1 MSRISNLRQVHN
13 EELEKH
19 CKLNKV
25 SLTSV
30 QKLLEAEKTK
40 KLLKRNALIQ
50 QNIDKEIDNSIENE
64 NR

>member
-1 MSRISNLRQVHN
+1 MSKISKLKQVHN
-13 EELEKH
+13 EELEKY
-19 CKLNKV
+19 CRSNQV
-25 SLTSV
+25 AFTSI

-50 QNIDKEIDNSIENE
+50 QTIDKEIDNSIENE

>member
-1 MSRISNLRQVHN
+1 MSRIKRLRQSHN
-13 EELEKH
+13 EQLETYCRK
-19 CKLNKV
+19 NGV
-25 SLTSV
+25 SLISI

-50 QNIDKEIDNSIENE
+50 QNIDKEIDNTIENE

>member
-19 CKLNKV
+19 CKSNKV

-50 QNIDKEIDNSIENE
+50 QSIDKEIDNSIENE

>member
-1 MSRISNLRQVHN
+1 MSRISRLRQTHV

-19 CKLNKV
+19 CRVNLI
-25 SLTSV
+25 SLSSI

-50 QNIDKEIDNSIENE
+50 QNIDKEIDNAIENE

>member
-1 MSRISNLRQVHN
+1 MSKISKLKDVHN
-13 EELEKH
+13 EELEKY
-19 CKLNKV
+19 CRANQV
-25 SLTSV
+25 AFTSI

-50 QNIDKEIDNSIENE
+50 QTIDKEIDNSIENE

>member
-1 MSRISNLRQVHN
+1 MSRISDIRQVHN
-13 EELEKH
+13 EQLEKY
-19 CKLNKV
+19 CKENKV
-25 SLTSV
+25 NFTSL

-50 QNIDKEIDNSIENE
+50 QNIDKEIETAIENE

>member
-1 MSRISNLRQVHN
+1 MSRINKLRQLQN
-13 EELEKH
+13 EQLETYCRK
-19 CKLNKV
+19 NGV
-25 SLTSV
+25 SLISI

-50 QNIDKEIDNSIENE
+50 QNIDKEIDNTLENE

>member
-1 MSRISNLRQVHN
+1 MSRIKRLRQSHN
-13 EELEKH
+13 EKLETYCQK
-19 CKLNKV
+19 NGV
-25 SLTSV
+25 SLISI

-50 QNIDKEIDNSIENE
+50 QNIDKEIDNTIENE